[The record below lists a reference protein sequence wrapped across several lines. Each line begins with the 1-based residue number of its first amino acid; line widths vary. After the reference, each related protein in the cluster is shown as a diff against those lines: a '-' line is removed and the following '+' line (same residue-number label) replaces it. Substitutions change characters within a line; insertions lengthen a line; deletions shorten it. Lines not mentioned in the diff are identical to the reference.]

1 MDEKGSIFL
10 LFNGREIEI
19 PGPLSS
25 RRPKSARS
33 CADEKNY
40 FRENVQRLRQVQKKN
55 KSLEEEKQVPEKP
68 LWKSKRYENVESRI
82 GHYTD
87 TDSSNTNRPFSAS
100 FLKAHS
106 RSGPSVQDS
115 NRPFTPKEVSK
126 KISVPPAS
134 VASEFKPIRNNCD
147 FVKENGKSARSTP
160 CAKNPETEALE
171 SLNKK
176 REEDFQKHKVGELPK
191 YLQSRKEQWKKEE
204 EERIANMP
212 DVALPP
218 GHKMMPE
225 EERLQTLQI
234 LQSNE
239 KELVKKLSAL
249 PLRNDTFWVRSQK
262 IELEKQLK
270 ETEEALKIFTRS
282 KVFVKCDD

>member
-1 MDEKGSIFL
+1 MDEKGPIYL
-10 LFNGREIEI
+10 LVNGREIEI

-33 CADEKNY
+33 CVDEKNY
-40 FRENVQRLRQVQKKN
+40 LRENVQKMRQVQKKN
-55 KSLEEEKQVPEKP
+55 KSLEEEKQIPIKP

-87 TDSSNTNRPFSAS
+87 TESNNVNRPFSAS

-115 NRPFTPKEVSK
+115 SRPFTPKEVSK
-126 KISVPPAS
+126 KVSVPPAA
-134 VASEFKPIRNNCD
+134 VACEFKPIRHNYD
-147 FVKENGKSARSTP
+147 FVKVNGKSAKCTP
-160 CAKNPETEALE
+160 CTKNPEAEALE
-171 SLNKK
+171 SLSKK
-176 REEDFQKHKVGELPK
+176 REEDFQRHKYGELPK
-191 YLQSRKEQWKKEE
+191 YLQNRREQWKKEE
-204 EERIANMP
+204 EERIANTP
-212 DVALPP
+212 DASLPP

-225 EERLQTLQI
+225 DERLQTLQV
-234 LQSNE
+234 LQNNE

-282 KVFVKCDD
+282 KVFVKCDN